1 MDLTQYHIAYKNKF
15 EAATASV
22 KKSINDFNNRKCCD
36 TCEGSILLGMAAHMT
51 KFQINSVSE
60 MMAAMFFSSGYFSR
74 FEVSKKKNCDYLV
87 KFYMKKMTDEEKK
100 DALEI
105 PDDTEQSDPVA
116 EPMD

>member
-1 MDLTQYHIAYKNKF
+1 MV
-15 EAATASV
+15 E
-22 KKSINDFNNRKCCD
+22 KSINDYNNKSCCVS
-36 TCEGSILLGMAAHMT
+36 CEIGVHLGMAAHMSR
-51 KFQINSVSE
+51 FQVNSVSE
-60 MMAAMFFSSGYFSR
+60 MMAAMFFSSGFFSR